1 MDLPATVLPFILR
14 GVSLVGIDSVM
25 APMDKRLK
33 AWQRLSKDL
42 DMEKLGNMVIET
54 TLDEIIN
61 FGQSIIDGQVRG
73 RVVVNIAK

>member
-1 MDLPATVLPFILR
+1 LR

-25 APMDKRLK
+25 APIAKRER
-33 AWQRLSKDL
+33 AWERLSKDL
-42 DMEKLGNMVIET
+42 DMEKLSKMVVET